1 MRMLY
6 QTEDIEKEFFEYGRK
21 LHRFESTKKR
31 HSDQVRTI
39 QKIRL
44 SYGMKIEMIIRK
56 IDKVEVTEQVGMRV
70 WNLILKTLIDW
81 S

>member
-1 MRMLY
+1 MLY

-21 LHRFESTKKR
+21 FHLFESTKKR
-31 HSDQVRTI
+31 GSDQIRTI

>member
-1 MRMLY
+1 MLY

-31 HSDQVRTI
+31 DSDQVRTI

>member
-31 HSDQVRTI
+31 DSDQVRTI